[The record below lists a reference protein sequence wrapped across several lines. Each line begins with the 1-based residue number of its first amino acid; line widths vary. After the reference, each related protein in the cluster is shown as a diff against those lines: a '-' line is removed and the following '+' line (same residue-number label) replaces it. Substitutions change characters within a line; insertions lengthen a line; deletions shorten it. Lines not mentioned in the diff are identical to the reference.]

1 MIEEILYVF
10 KMLFAYYLSIQW
22 GSVLLFLVIE
32 WAMVDFFE
40 LGTYKKAN
48 STFQK
53 ITNFFMYGF
62 IGSGYILYKKFEKN
76 KWLVR
81 KIYMLIALVLHG
93 ILAIIIYF
101 VITFPLE
108 FIVGFF

>member
-1 MIEEILYVF
+1 
-10 KMLFAYYLSIQW
+10 MLFAYYLSIQW
-22 GSVLLFLVIE
+22 GSVLLFLFIE

-40 LGTYKKAN
+40 LGTFKKAN
-48 STFQK
+48 TFFQK
-53 ITNFFMYGF
+53 VTNFFMYGL
-62 IGSGYILYKKFEKN
+62 IGSGYLLYIKFKN
-76 KWLVR
+76 NSWIIR

-108 FIVGFF
+108 LILGSF